1 MDAEYRIVWCGFL
14 TLVFL
19 ASASLNVVVGSW
31 VWAVFNAGCFFI
43 YLTLT
48 AVQIIGVYIEN
59 SRS

>member
-1 MDAEYRIVWCGFL
+1 MDTEYRIVWCGIIAFAF
-14 TLVFL
+14 LVFT
-19 ASASLNVVVGSW
+19 ALNVAVGSW
-31 VWAVFNAGCFFI
+31 GWAAFNAGCFFI